1 MLDVSSVAG
10 LFRDPAAGTG
20 GTYPGQKT
28 GGGMPPTTEQICNQ
42 IRKRKITI
50 ANRKRI
56 VYTVGKEVDMRDKDL
71 VRKLTKKRGW
81 SFEKLGDEM
90 GVKSVSVRGY
100 LNRGTTSMRCDTFY
114 KIMDALGYDI
124 VIRNRY
130 NKRER
135 EYFLDDVID
144 TETEEHAGNIR
155 HVNLLRDY
163 DPSYYGI
170 VLDSAGRTD
179 AEKQSVP
186 EPYWQFTTKTD
197 WLIFFNEAIDDL
209 KEGGYIKGKAQKS
222 NPYYWEKQI
231 EMINLSFPDGR
242 G

>member
-1 MLDVSSVAG
+1 M
-10 LFRDPAAGTG
+10 
-20 GTYPGQKT
+20 
-28 GGGMPPTTEQICNQ
+28 
-42 IRKRKITI
+42 
-50 ANRKRI
+50 
-56 VYTVGKEVDMRDKDL
+56 GKEEDMRDKDL

-81 SFEKLGDEM
+81 SFEKLADEM
-90 GVKSVSVRGY
+90 GIKSVSVRGY

-144 TETEEHAGNIR
+144 TETDEHAGNIR
-155 HVNLLRDY
+155 HLNLLRDY

>member
-1 MLDVSSVAG
+1 MS
-10 LFRDPAAGTG
+10 
-20 GTYPGQKT
+20 
-28 GGGMPPTTEQICNQ
+28 
-42 IRKRKITI
+42 
-50 ANRKRI
+50 
-56 VYTVGKEVDMRDKDL
+56 KEDDMKDKDL
-71 VRKLTKKRGW
+71 VRRLTKKRGW
-81 SFEKLGDEM
+81 SFEKLASEM
-90 GVKSVSVRGY
+90 GVKSISVRGY
-100 LNRGTTSMRCDTFY
+100 LNRGEHAMRCDTFY

-135 EYFLDDVID
+135 EYFLDDTDDSEPAPD
-144 TETEEHAGNIR
+144 TGTIR

-170 VLDSAGRTD
+170 VLDSENRTD

-197 WLIFFNEAIDDL
+197 WIVLFNEAIDDL
-209 KEGGYIKGKAQKS
+209 KEGGFIKGKAQKS